1 MTNNERFN
9 AMLNGYQHPRT
20 LYNALHALAP
30 LIRETRPAFPE
41 SEALAELKRRDK
53 DDAAYVIVQG

>member
-9 AMLNGYQHPRT
+9 AMLNGCRHPWT
-20 LYNALHALAP
+20 VLNTLHALAP

-41 SEALAELKRRDK
+41 NEALAELKRMDK
-53 DDAAYVIVQG
+53 GDAAYVSVQG